1 MNLLILIILTLEL
14 AGSICSKPC
23 STIMAPHKRSQK
35 PPKAAAKAPALDAA
49 PAPATLIE
57 DGTQPYGETQVDEEM
72 APTLQMSP
80 DGQMPDTD
88 ELFGGEEAFPPP
100 PPPHL
105 QI

>member
-1 MNLLILIILTLEL
+1 M
-14 AGSICSKPC
+14 G
-23 STIMAPHKRSQK
+23 
-35 PPKAAAKAPALDAA
+35 DAA
-49 PAPATLIE
+49 EQQSYME
-57 DGTQPYGETQVDEEM
+57 DGTQPYPEEEM

-80 DGQMPDTD
+80 DGQMPATD